1 MCSSLLHSP
10 PFSYCRALLENS
22 NKMQVAIVHT
32 ASHTNI
38 TGNVAIPSSCPSSSL
53 TTKKIWSSIISIA
66 SEEQC
71 AQNVYCRFHINIS
84 IIREKEAFGKPLKR
98 IVLLRHCTVDI
109 QGEQKILTYKP
120 SIRYRKNSGLARLNA
135 AFQINNMCWVNR
147 RFIGRTILFQIQS
160 AKKFYQ

>member
-38 TGNVAIPSSCPSSSL
+38 TGNVAIPSSCQSSSL
-53 TTKKIWSSIISIA
+53 TTKKYGAQYLLHILQTYIA
-66 SEEQC
+66 DFKE
-71 AQNVYCRFHINIS
+71 NIS

-120 SIRYRKNSGLARLNA
+120 SIRYRKNSGLARLNV

-160 AKKFYQ
+160 AKKLYQ